1 MMSQMAEPPL
11 DTLKRWEE
19 HGAVW
24 RAQSV
29 TETEAVVDLCTC
41 TGEPVEQLRS
51 SDPALLR
58 YLRGRARSDVD

>member
-1 MMSQMAEPPL
+1 VAEPPV
-11 DTLKRWEE
+11 DTLLRWEE

-24 RAQSV
+24 RAV
-29 TETEAVVDLCTC
+29 WVGETEAVVDLCTC

-58 YLRGRARSDVD
+58 YLAHRPRSDVS